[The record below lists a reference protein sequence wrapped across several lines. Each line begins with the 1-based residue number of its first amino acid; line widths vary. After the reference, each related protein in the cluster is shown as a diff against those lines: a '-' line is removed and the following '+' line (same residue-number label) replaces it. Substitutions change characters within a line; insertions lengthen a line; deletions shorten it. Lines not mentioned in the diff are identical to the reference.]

1 MVSKYDFESCVFS
14 LNFMVILYNFKSSF
28 YSSYSF
34 WKRLI
39 FVFPNEES
47 NDMSLIF
54 IFEKMNNPQGSSI
67 LFLLYI
73 DPLLEVKDLHVE
85 IAGNEVLKGISF
97 SIYPGETHILFGPNG
112 SGKSTLMK
120 TLMGLRFVFIFICN
134 LLL

>member
-1 MVSKYDFESCVFS
+1 MISNHVFS
-14 LNFMVILYNFKSSF
+14 LWIFMIILYEFKSSI

-39 FVFPNEES
+39 FVIPNEES
-47 NDMSLIF
+47 NDMSFIF
-54 IFEKMNNPQGSSI
+54 IFEKMNNSQGSSI
-67 LFLLYI
+67 FILLYI

>member
-1 MVSKYDFESCVFS
+1 MI
-14 LNFMVILYNFKSSF
+14 ILYEFKSSI

-39 FVFPNEES
+39 FVIPNEES
-47 NDMSLIF
+47 NDMSFIF
-54 IFEKMNNPQGSSI
+54 IFEKMNNSQGSSI

-120 TLMGLRFVFIFICN
+120 TLMGLRFASIFIYN
-134 LLL
+134 LFL

>member
-1 MVSKYDFESCVFS
+1 
-14 LNFMVILYNFKSSF
+14 MVILYNFKSSF

-54 IFEKMNNPQGSSI
+54 IFEKMNNPQSLSI

>member
-1 MVSKYDFESCVFS
+1 
-14 LNFMVILYNFKSSF
+14 MVILYEFKSSI

-39 FVFPNEES
+39 FVIPNEES